1 MSSSATQKGWYYI
14 YLLVLYSLPLSVVGN
29 TTTYYINKVK
39 DYSSLAQCAVSPLS
53 AVVRDMKSGCGDGG
67 QYSSYSCFCTASSSQ
82 FANIISS
89 AIESE
94 CGTQS
99 DSQISTALD
108 VFYSYCQLNTST
120 TASSASTHTDTTTT
134 LSSTLST
141 TAAPAS
147 TSTLATLT
155 TVQTSTSD
163 TTSGAV
169 SSSPTRTDVPSSK
182 SSSSLSTGSK
192 AAIGVCVSLG
202 AIGIA
207 ALTFLIIRKRSHRK
221 AQDRDGVKL
230 NSNTATPRDIRTPDE
245 MKPDKWQTFELMENP
260 PRMGS
265 HIHELSAGNVPRH
278 V

>member
-14 YLLVLYSLPLSVVGN
+14 YLLVLYSLPLLVVGK

-53 AVVRDMKSGCGDGG
+53 VVVRDMKSGCGDGG

-94 CGTQS
+94 CGTQL

-108 VFYSYCQLNTST
+108 VFHSYCQLDTST
-120 TASSASTHTDTTTT
+120 TASSASTRTVTTTT
-134 LSSTLST
+134 SSMSSSTLST
-141 TAAPAS
+141 TAAPVS

-155 TVQTSTSD
+155 TVTGTTVQ
-163 TTSGAV
+163 TSGAV
-169 SSSPTRTDVPSSK
+169 SSSPTPTEVPSSE

-221 AQDRDGVKL
+221 AQDRDGVEL

-245 MKPDKWQTFELMENP
+245 MKPQKYELMDNP
-260 PRMGS
+260 PRMDS